1 MIVNVLLFS
10 FFSSSCKQVD
20 FLNNFFN
27 FLVLSCRPALLR
39 SIFISFFLFLFCHVF
54 MCKVDLVRGILYYKV
69 MVHCKVGTSKTNLPP
84 KNIYP
89 SRHCRA
95 IIG

>member
-1 MIVNVLLFS
+1 MIVNVLFFLS
-10 FFSSSCKQVD
+10 FSSSCKQVD
-20 FLNNFFN
+20 FLNIFFN
-27 FLVLSCRPALLR
+27 FLVVASYFVRFVFPSSC
-39 SIFISFFLFLFCHVF
+39 SCFVMYF

-69 MVHCKVGTSKTNLPP
+69 MVHCKVGTSKTNLLP

-89 SRHCRA
+89 SIHCRA